1 MKVRLLFVILTN
13 EGRSC
18 TVQSLK
24 NQNTLFIMGQLETP
38 KKSAFEIKSESNT
51 LTAYGVGDK
60 LSYKGED
67 IVEVIKVYTDDGGIP
82 FYDIRFQDGR
92 EKQTTH
98 EYLRGFGQENKQRNS
113 TNSTTP
119 SLWKLAGRSIRKGV
133 ASTNRSLNRG
143 FSAVQ
148 EKVVLPQGELQL
160 DLGDL
165 KVYRPLDKI
174 EGIIKIKLN
183 EATPA
188 QQLTVT
194 LRATRPVV
202 SDNKSIENIFND
214 EYVFDEE
221 YVICGKQVYQP
232 NEEVPFEIIVPRL
245 GTKKNNSIVSSLV
258 QEFKDLRFTGNASW
272 TMFCSL
278 KQPKGSWRNMYSGTF
293 RIHVDD

>member
-1 MKVRLLFVILTN
+1 
-13 EGRSC
+13 
-18 TVQSLK
+18 
-24 NQNTLFIMGQLETP
+24 MGQLETP
-38 KKSAFEIKSESNT
+38 QKSPVEVKSESCYT
-51 LTAYGVGDK
+51 VTAYRVGDK

-67 IVEVIKVYTDDGGIP
+67 AVEVIKVYLDDGSIP
-82 FYDIRFQDGR
+82 FYAIRYQDGR

-98 EYLRGFGQENKQRNS
+98 ECLREFEQESKQINP
-113 TNSTTP
+113 TNNTKNP

-148 EKVVLPQGELQL
+148 QKVGLPEGELQL

-194 LRATRPVV
+194 LHAKRPVA
-202 SDNKSIENIFND
+202 SDDKSIESIFNEED
-214 EYVFDEE
+214 IFYEE

-232 NEEVPFEIIVPRL
+232 NGEVPFAILVPQL
-245 GTKKNNSIVSSLV
+245 GTKHKNNSIVSSLV
-258 QEFKDLRFTGNASW
+258 QEFKNLRFTGNASW
-272 TMFCSL
+272 TIFCSL
-278 KQPKGSWRNMYSGTF
+278 KQPNGSWRNMHSGTY

>member
-1 MKVRLLFVILTN
+1 
-13 EGRSC
+13 
-18 TVQSLK
+18 
-24 NQNTLFIMGQLETP
+24 MGQFEMP
-38 KKSAFEIKSESNT
+38 QKIPVEVKSQSST
-51 LTAYGVGDK
+51 LTAYVVGDK

-67 IVEVIKVYTDDGGIP
+67 TVEVIKVYLDDDHIP

-98 EYLRGFGQENKQRNS
+98 EYLREFEKESKQRNS
-113 TNSTTP
+113 TNNTTKP

-143 FSAVQ
+143 FSVVQ
-148 EKVVLPQGELQL
+148 EKVGLPEGELQL

-194 LRATRPVV
+194 LQATRPVA
-202 SDNKSIENIFND
+202 SDEKSIENIFNQ

-221 YVICGKQVYQP
+221 YAICGKQVYQP
-232 NEEVPFEIIVPRL
+232 NGEVPFAILVPRL
-245 GTKKNNSIVSSLV
+245 GTKQKNNSIVSSLV

-278 KQPKGSWRNMYSGTF
+278 KQPKGSWRNLHSETF